1 MENRNLYKISLIGGI
16 LGIVILYL
24 VASEIS
30 LSESMISKI
39 DDLPEGES
47 VLVKG
52 IVERVTNTE
61 KVAFLE
67 ISQEEIKKTT
77 VVLFKDKDVEL
88 EAGDYVLIEGTTEDY
103 EGKKEIIGNKV
114 EVR

>member
-1 MENRNLYKISLIGGI
+1 MKERNLFKISLIGAV

-24 VASEIS
+24 IASEIS
-30 LSESMISKI
+30 LSESMISRI
-39 DDLPEGES
+39 DDLPEGET

-52 IVERVTNTE
+52 VVKRVTNVE
-61 KVAFLE
+61 KVAFLDVA
-67 ISQEEIKKTT
+67 QEEIKTIT
-77 VVLFKDKDVEL
+77 VVLFKDRDVEL
-88 EAGDYVLIEGTTEDY
+88 SEGDYVLIEGTTEDY